1 MVLTAEER
9 TGLSGAQIG
18 EELRRRR
25 IAAIEALKA
34 ATQYDG
40 GTAEAT
46 VDCAPRTPRQRTRMS
61 WLEAIILGL
70 VEGITE
76 FLPVS
81 STGHLILTQALLGLK
96 GAAVQRHII
105 IIQGAAILAMCW
117 EFRQK
122 LLHTAFTLHSDAVS
136 RRFLFNLVIASIP
149 LAVLGLTFEDQIK
162 AVLFNPV
169 TVAIALVVGGVIIL
183 WAERRKHEER
193 VQTVDELTTMD
204 AVKLGLFQALALI
217 PGTSR
222 SGATIIGGLLSGL
235 SRRTAA
241 EFSFFL
247 AIPALLAATA
257 YDIWKARAEFAE
269 RRCRAA
275 HRQLRRVIHQ
285 RTAGHQAAAEIRQ
298 QTFVRRVRVVPHR
311 VRRRHPG
318 HRVYRRRAW

>member
-1 MVLTAEER
+1 
-9 TGLSGAQIG
+9 
-18 EELRRRR
+18 
-25 IAAIEALKA
+25 
-34 ATQYDG
+34 
-40 GTAEAT
+40 
-46 VDCAPRTPRQRTRMS
+46 MS

-81 STGHLILTQALLGLK
+81 STGHLILTQSLLGLK
-96 GAAVQRHII
+96 GAAVERHII
-105 IIQGAAILAMCW
+105 IIQGAAILAVCW

-122 LLHTAFTLHSDAVS
+122 LFHTAFSLHNDAVS
-136 RRFLFNLVIASIP
+136 RRFFVNLVIASVP
-149 LAVLGLTFEDQIK
+149 LAVLGLTFEHQIK
-162 AVLFNPV
+162 AVLFKPV
-169 TVAIALVVGGVIIL
+169 TVAIALVLGGVIIL

-204 AVKLGLFQALALI
+204 AVKLGLYQALALI

-257 YDIWKARAEFAE
+257 YDIYKARNEFATADVE
-269 RRCRAA
+269 PLVLSCVVSFVSALLA
-275 HRQLRRVIHQ
+275 TKLLLRFVSKHSFASFAWYRIAFGAVILI
-285 RTAGHQAAAEIRQ
+285 TAYTGV
-298 QTFVRRVRVVPHR
+298 VR
-311 VRRRHPG
+311 
-318 HRVYRRRAW
+318 W